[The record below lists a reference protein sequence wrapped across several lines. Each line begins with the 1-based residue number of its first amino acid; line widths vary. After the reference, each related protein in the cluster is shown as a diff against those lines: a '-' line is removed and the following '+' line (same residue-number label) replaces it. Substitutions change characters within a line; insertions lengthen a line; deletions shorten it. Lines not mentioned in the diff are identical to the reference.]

1 MKVTDS
7 LPAVFLDRALTVAE
21 LGATPLGQAAKKGG
35 LRPEELS
42 RSFSGERPIRL
53 DKAAVFAHANGL
65 NLDRIVL
72 ACRTCGSPTAHRDL
86 AA

>member
-7 LPAVFLDRALTVAE
+7 LPAVFFDRAATVSA
-21 LGATPLGQAAKKGG
+21 LGPTPLGQAAKKGS

-42 RSFSGERPIRL
+42 RSFSGTRPIRL
-53 DKAAVFAHANGL
+53 DRAAVFAHANGL
-65 NLDRIVL
+65 DLDRIVL
-72 ACRTCGSPTAHRDL
+72 CCRSCGSPTAHRDI